1 MKNAKICP
9 KWDLNFSHLKLFY
22 GQIMHFYEDRNL
34 FFIVQAIENPKIQK
48 KNFQIFFGFLAD
60 FLALKFSHFCPFG
73 LAPGHLWGPK
83 VYWAKPWLCPKPIR
97 SHPMQ
102 VHWHSIAKN
111 PTKVENTFFVFW
123 GLKVA
128 TFGSIFHLDL
138 GPQNTNL
145 GALGVP
151 ESICAHSS
159 IL

>member
-1 MKNAKICP
+1 MAKLCTFMKIGTY
-9 KWDLNFSHLKLFY
+9 FSLFKTLK
-22 GQIMHFYEDRNL
+22 
-34 FFIVQAIENPKIQK
+34 AQK
-48 KNFQIFFGFLAD
+48 LKKKKFAIFFWFLAD
-60 FLALKFSHFCPFG
+60 FLALKFCHFCPFG
-73 LAPGHLWGPK
+73 LALGHLWGPK

-97 SHPMQ
+97 SHQMQ

-111 PTKVENTFFVFW
+111 PTKVENTVSLFW
-123 GLKVA
+123 DLKVA

-151 ESICAHSS
+151 ETIWAHSS

>member
-1 MKNAKICP
+1 MAKLCTFMKIGTYFYMFKPLKTQKI
-9 KWDLNFSHLKLFY
+9 KKKISNF
-22 GQIMHFYEDRNL
+22 
-34 FFIVQAIENPKIQK
+34 FFRI
-48 KNFQIFFGFLAD
+48 LAD
-60 FLALKFSHFCPFG
+60 ILVIKFCHFGPFG
-73 LAPGHLWGPK
+73 LALGHLWGPK
-83 VYWAKPWLCPKPIR
+83 VCWAKPWPCPKPIR

-128 TFGSIFHLDL
+128 TFWSIFHLDL

-145 GALGVP
+145 GALGVL
-151 ESICAHSS
+151 ESIWAYSS